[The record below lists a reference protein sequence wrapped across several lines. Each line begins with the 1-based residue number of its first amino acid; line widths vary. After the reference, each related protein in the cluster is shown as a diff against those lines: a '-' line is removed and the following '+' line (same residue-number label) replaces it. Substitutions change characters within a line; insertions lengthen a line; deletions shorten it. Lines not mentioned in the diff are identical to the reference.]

1 MARPLSFSEAL
12 PAIGRVSRHFM
23 PHLAAHRRLVIGSMI
38 ALFGGVLFRL
48 LEPWPLKYVFDRLF
62 RAEGQRFTGL
72 PLIDR
77 LDAVTLLAAAAISI
91 VLIAL
96 LRALA
101 DYWNSIG
108 FALIG
113 NRVLTEIRSK
123 LYQHLQCLSLSF
135 HSQARGGDLL
145 VRVIGDVNMLKEIAV
160 TAILPL
166 LANVLVLVGML
177 GLMLWLNWRLA
188 LLGLAILPLSFLF
201 TLRASRR
208 IHKVARD
215 QRKREGAMAAT
226 AAESIGGIKV
236 VQTLS
241 LENAFS
247 QSFSKQNKKSL
258 MEGVQGSR
266 LSAALERRVDVLIA
280 IATALVVWQ
289 GAWLVMS
296 RSMTPGDLIVFLT
309 YLKRAFTPLK
319 DFAKYTGRL
328 AKGAAA
334 GERVVDLLERE
345 PEIQD
350 LPNAIVAPPFRGTVR
365 FEDVS
370 FAYDSELIVF
380 EHVEFEVPAGRH
392 VAIAGASGV
401 GKSTLVGLI
410 PRLYD
415 VTGGRVLIDGRDVRE
430 FTLASLRS
438 QISVLLQETL
448 LFAASIRDNIAYGA
462 PDVDAA
468 EVEAAAR
475 LANAHG
481 FIEEM
486 PEGYETIV
494 GERGVTL
501 SNGQRQRIAIARA
514 AIRRSPILILDEPT
528 TGLDEENQRDV
539 IEALERLSQG
549 RTTFLI
555 THDLGT
561 ASRCHMIVLL
571 HNRRIVERGSHEE
584 LMRAQGRY
592 AMLFDLEASENH
604 VRVAEEGSIAVT
616 R

>member
-1 MARPLSFSEAL
+1 
-12 PAIGRVSRHFM
+12 
-23 PHLAAHRRLVIGSMI
+23 
-38 ALFGGVLFRL
+38 
-48 LEPWPLKYVFDRLF
+48 
-62 RAEGQRFTGL
+62 
-72 PLIDR
+72 
-77 LDAVTLLAAAAISI
+77 
-91 VLIAL
+91 
-96 LRALA
+96 
-101 DYWNSIG
+101 
-108 FALIG
+108 
-113 NRVLTEIRSK
+113 
-123 LYQHLQCLSLSF
+123 
-135 HSQARGGDLL
+135 
-145 VRVIGDVNMLKEIAV
+145 MLKEIAV

-166 LANVLVLVGML
+166 LANVLVLAGML

-215 QRKREGAMAAT
+215 QRKREGVMAAT

-241 LENAFS
+241 LEKVFS
-247 QSFSKQNKKSL
+247 QSFSKQNKTSL

-289 GAWLVMS
+289 GARLVMS

-350 LPNAIVAPPFRGTVR
+350 PPNAIVAPPFRGTVR

-392 VAIAGASGV
+392 VAIAGTSGV

-430 FTLASLRS
+430 FTLASLRL

-514 AIRRSPILILDEPT
+514 AIRQSPILILDEPT

-555 THDLGT
+555 THDLRT

>member
-1 MARPLSFSEAL
+1 MARPLSFFEAL

-62 RAEGQRFTGL
+62 RAKPRFTGL

-123 LYQHLQCLSLSF
+123 SYQHLQCLSLSF

-145 VRVIGDVNMLKEIAV
+145 VRVIGDVNMLKEMVV

-166 LANVLVLVGML
+166 LANVLVLAGML

-201 TLRASRR
+201 TLRASLR

-215 QRKREGAMAAT
+215 QRKREGVMAAT

-241 LENAFS
+241 LEKVFS
-247 QSFSKQNKKSL
+247 QSFSKQNKTSL

-289 GAWLVMS
+289 GARLVMS
-296 RSMTPGDLIVFLT
+296 RSMTPGDLIVFL
-309 YLKRAFTPLK
+309 
-319 DFAKYTGRL
+319 RL

-350 LPNAIVAPPFRGTVR
+350 PPNAIVAPPFRGTVR

-392 VAIAGASGV
+392 VAIVGASGV

-486 PEGYETIV
+486 PEGYETMV
-494 GERGVTL
+494 GERG
-501 SNGQRQRIAIARA
+501 
-514 AIRRSPILILDEPT
+514 
-528 TGLDEENQRDV
+528 
-539 IEALERLSQG
+539 
-549 RTTFLI
+549 
-555 THDLGT
+555 
-561 ASRCHMIVLL
+561 
-571 HNRRIVERGSHEE
+571 
-584 LMRAQGRY
+584 
-592 AMLFDLEASENH
+592 
-604 VRVAEEGSIAVT
+604 
-616 R
+616 

>member
-23 PHLAAHRRLVIGSMI
+23 PHLAPHRRLVIGSMI

-62 RAEGQRFTGL
+62 RAKGQRFTGL
-72 PLIDR
+72 PLIDQ
-77 LDAVTLLAAAAISI
+77 LDAVTLLSAAAISI

-166 LANVLVLVGML
+166 LANVLVLAGML

-241 LENAFS
+241 LESAFS

-296 RSMTPGDLIVFLT
+296 GSMTPGDLIVFLT

-350 LPNAIVAPPFRGTVR
+350 PPNAIVAPPFRGTVR

-380 EHVEFEVPAGRH
+380 EHVDFEVPAGRH

-555 THDLGT
+555 THDLRT
-561 ASRCHMIVLL
+561 ASRCDMIVLL

>member
-23 PHLAAHRRLVIGSMI
+23 PHLAPHRRLVIGSMI

-62 RAEGQRFTGL
+62 RAKGQRFTGL
-72 PLIDR
+72 PLIDQ
-77 LDAVTLLAAAAISI
+77 LDAVTLLSAAAISI

-166 LANVLVLVGML
+166 LANVLVLAGML

-241 LENAFS
+241 LESAFS

-296 RSMTPGDLIVFLT
+296 GSMTPGDLIVFLT

-350 LPNAIVAPPFRGTVR
+350 PPNAIVAPPFRGTVR

-380 EHVEFEVPAGRH
+380 EHVDFEVPAGRH

-448 LFAASIRDNIAYGA
+448 LFAANIRDNIAYGA

-514 AIRRSPILILDEPT
+514 AIRQSPILILDEPT

-555 THDLGT
+555 THDLRT
-561 ASRCHMIVLL
+561 ASRCDMIVLL

>member
-1 MARPLSFSEAL
+1 MARPLSFFEAL

-38 ALFGGVLFRL
+38 ALFGGVLSRL

-62 RAEGQRFTGL
+62 RAKPRFTGL

-77 LDAVTLLAAAAISI
+77 LDPVTLLAAAAISI

-123 LYQHLQCLSLSF
+123 SYQHLQCLSLSF

-145 VRVIGDVNMLKEIAV
+145 VRVIGDVNMLKEMVV

-166 LANVLVLVGML
+166 LANVLVLAGML

-241 LENAFS
+241 LEKVFS
-247 QSFSKQNKKSL
+247 QSFSKQNKTSL

-289 GAWLVMS
+289 GARLVMS

-319 DFAKYTGRL
+319 DFAKYSGRL

-334 GERVVDLLERE
+334 GERVVDLLECK

-350 LPNAIVAPPFRGTVR
+350 PPNAIVAPSFRGTVR

-392 VAIAGASGV
+392 VAIVGASGV

-430 FTLASLRS
+430 FTLASLRL

-486 PEGYETIV
+486 PEGYETMV

-514 AIRRSPILILDEPT
+514 AIRQSPILILDEPT

-555 THDLGT
+555 THDLRT

-592 AMLFDLEASENH
+592 AMLFDLEASENC

>member
-62 RAEGQRFTGL
+62 HAKPRFTGL

-123 LYQHLQCLSLSF
+123 SYQHLQCLSLSF
-135 HSQARGGDLL
+135 HSQARAGDLL
-145 VRVIGDVNMLKEIAV
+145 MRVIGDVNMLKEIAV

-166 LANVLVLVGML
+166 LANVLVLAGML

-215 QRKREGAMAAT
+215 QRKREGVMAAT

-241 LENAFS
+241 LEKVFS
-247 QSFSKQNKKSL
+247 QSFSKQNKTSL

-289 GAWLVMS
+289 GARLVMS

-350 LPNAIVAPPFRGTVR
+350 PPNAIVAPPFRGTVR

-392 VAIAGASGV
+392 VAIVGASGV

-430 FTLASLRS
+430 FTLASLRL

-486 PEGYETIV
+486 PEGYETMV

-514 AIRRSPILILDEPT
+514 AIRQSPILILDEPT

-555 THDLGT
+555 THDLRT

-592 AMLFDLEASENH
+592 AMLFDLEASENC

>member
-1 MARPLSFSEAL
+1 
-12 PAIGRVSRHFM
+12 
-23 PHLAAHRRLVIGSMI
+23 
-38 ALFGGVLFRL
+38 
-48 LEPWPLKYVFDRLF
+48 
-62 RAEGQRFTGL
+62 
-72 PLIDR
+72 
-77 LDAVTLLAAAAISI
+77 
-91 VLIAL
+91 
-96 LRALA
+96 
-101 DYWNSIG
+101 
-108 FALIG
+108 
-113 NRVLTEIRSK
+113 
-123 LYQHLQCLSLSF
+123 
-135 HSQARGGDLL
+135 
-145 VRVIGDVNMLKEIAV
+145 
-160 TAILPL
+160 
-166 LANVLVLVGML
+166 
-177 GLMLWLNWRLA
+177 
-188 LLGLAILPLSFLF
+188 
-201 TLRASRR
+201 
-208 IHKVARD
+208 
-215 QRKREGAMAAT
+215 
-226 AAESIGGIKV
+226 
-236 VQTLS
+236 
-241 LENAFS
+241 
-247 QSFSKQNKKSL
+247 
-258 MEGVQGSR
+258 
-266 LSAALERRVDVLIA
+266 LIA

-328 AKGAAA
+328 AKGAAS

-350 LPNAIVAPPFRGTVR
+350 SPNAIVAPPFRGTVR

-430 FTLASLRS
+430 FTLASLRL

-514 AIRRSPILILDEPT
+514 AIRQSPILILDEPT

-555 THDLGT
+555 THDLCT

>member
-62 RAEGQRFTGL
+62 RAKPRFTGL

-123 LYQHLQCLSLSF
+123 SYQHLQCLSLSF
-135 HSQARGGDLL
+135 HSQARAGDLL
-145 VRVIGDVNMLKEIAV
+145 MRVIGDVNMLKEIAV

-166 LANVLVLVGML
+166 LANVLVLAGML

-215 QRKREGAMAAT
+215 QRKRQGAMAAT

-241 LENAFS
+241 LENVFS
-247 QSFSKQNKKSL
+247 QSFSKQNNKSL

-266 LSAALERRVDVLIA
+266 LSAALERRVDVLI
-280 IATALVVWQ
+280 
-289 GAWLVMS
+289 
-296 RSMTPGDLIVFLT
+296 
-309 YLKRAFTPLK
+309 
-319 DFAKYTGRL
+319 
-328 AKGAAA
+328 
-334 GERVVDLLERE
+334 
-345 PEIQD
+345 
-350 LPNAIVAPPFRGTVR
+350 
-365 FEDVS
+365 
-370 FAYDSELIVF
+370 
-380 EHVEFEVPAGRH
+380 
-392 VAIAGASGV
+392 
-401 GKSTLVGLI
+401 
-410 PRLYD
+410 
-415 VTGGRVLIDGRDVRE
+415 
-430 FTLASLRS
+430 
-438 QISVLLQETL
+438 
-448 LFAASIRDNIAYGA
+448 
-462 PDVDAA
+462 
-468 EVEAAAR
+468 
-475 LANAHG
+475 
-481 FIEEM
+481 
-486 PEGYETIV
+486 
-494 GERGVTL
+494 
-501 SNGQRQRIAIARA
+501 
-514 AIRRSPILILDEPT
+514 
-528 TGLDEENQRDV
+528 
-539 IEALERLSQG
+539 
-549 RTTFLI
+549 
-555 THDLGT
+555 
-561 ASRCHMIVLL
+561 
-571 HNRRIVERGSHEE
+571 
-584 LMRAQGRY
+584 
-592 AMLFDLEASENH
+592 
-604 VRVAEEGSIAVT
+604 
-616 R
+616 